1 MYDVITI
8 GSATQDVFL
17 KTEKFE
23 DLRDE
28 KCLERIGL
36 AGRKVKCFAAGD
48 KVELDDLIIEFGG
61 GGVNPAVSFAR
72 QGFNTAAVVKVG
84 DDYVGRQVVENM
96 KNSGVKPLASKD
108 KKEKTAY
115 SSIILMP
122 SGERTILLYRGA
134 AEKMTNS
141 DIPFSKLKAK
151 WGYISPSNIPFSV
164 IEKAVDVLKKNGAKV
179 AMNPSGSYI
188 EMGLTKLKNIFRKLD
203 VVIMNREE
211 AAEFTGVKYGDERG
225 IFRKF
230 DKVID
235 GIAVMTEGKR
245 GSIVSDGRY
254 IYRAGV
260 YKDKGAVDRTGA
272 GDAFGSGFVA
282 GLMQKNEISWALK
295 LASANATSV
304 IEEIGAQPGILGK
317 TALRKERFKYLDLDI
332 EPLV

>member
-17 KTEKFE
+17 KTGGFKN
-23 DLRDE
+23 LGDE
-28 KCLERIGL
+28 ECLKKIGF
-36 AGRKVKCFAAGD
+36 AGRKAKCFAAGD
-48 KVELDDLIIEFGG
+48 KIELDDLMIEFGG
-61 GGVNPAVSFAR
+61 GGVNTAVSFAR
-72 QGFNTAAVVKVG
+72 QGFNTAAIVKVG
-84 DDYVGRQVVENM
+84 DDYVGRQVIDNM
-96 KNSGVKPLASKD
+96 KNFGVKPFASKD

-122 SGERTILLYRGA
+122 SGERTILVYRGA

-141 DIPFSKLKAK
+141 DVPFSKLKAK

-164 IEKAVDVLKKNGAKV
+164 IEKAVDSFKKNGVKV

-188 EMGLTKLKNIFRKLD
+188 EMGLKKLKNVFRKLD

-211 AAEFTGVKYGDERG
+211 AAELTGISYGDERA

-245 GSIVSDGRY
+245 GSMVSDGRY
-254 IYRAGV
+254 MYRAGV
-260 YKDKGAVDRTGA
+260 YKEKGTIDRTGA

-304 IEEIGAQPGILGK
+304 IEEIGAQTGILGK
-317 TALRKERFKYLDLDI
+317 AALRKDRFKYLDLDI